1 MYTGEFIL
9 KIDAEVRIEQYD
21 KIFNGES
28 IIDFLT
34 RTRDVY
40 QKNGTIHLILD
51 GAGHHRSGLLT
62 EAA

>member
-9 KIDAEVRIEQYD
+9 KIDAEDRIEQYD